1 MRPDPVVVIAP
12 PACDA
17 PDLLE
22 AVEDFAIEQFVAQ
35 GGIEA
40 FDIAI
45 LPWAA
50 GLDIEGRDA
59 EPPEPVAHRMG
70 DELGTVVGPDML
82 RWPMFDEQIGEDIND
97 IVRPEPPQGLPSL
110 AAVGSSRSFKRGIGG
125 FHCLL
130 LRAPP
135 SPVPRHRGRA
145 SFSALPED

>member
-1 MRPDPVVVIAP
+1 VRAQPVVVIAP
-12 PACDA
+12 PAGDA
-17 PDLLE
+17 ADLLK
-22 AVEDFAIEQFVAQ
+22 AVEDLAVEQFITQ
-35 GGIEA
+35 TGIEA
-40 FDIAI
+40 LDITI
-45 LPWAA
+45 LPGAA
-50 GLDIEGRDA
+50 GLDIQGGDA
-59 EPPEPVAHRMG
+59 ETPKPFAHRMR
-70 DELGTVVGPDML
+70 DELGAVVGPDML